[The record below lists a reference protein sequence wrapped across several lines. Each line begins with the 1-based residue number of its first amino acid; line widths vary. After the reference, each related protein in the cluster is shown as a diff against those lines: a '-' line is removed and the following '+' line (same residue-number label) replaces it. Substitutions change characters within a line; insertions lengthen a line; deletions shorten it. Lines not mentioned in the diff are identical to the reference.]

1 MLRATK
7 FRIYPTAE
15 QELHFRRSFG
25 CCLLR
30 ITVF

>member
-7 FRIYPTAE
+7 YRIYPTAE

-25 CCLLR
+25 CYRFAYNLL
-30 ITVF
+30 